1 MAERDA
7 ITHGLM
13 VKAASGSAM
22 QNPIVLT
29 IRQAGNDMVRYAAEF
44 GLSPA
49 ARSRISGL
57 DDPQNPSGKFG
68 RFLA

>member
-7 ITHGLM
+7 VTRGLM
-13 VKAASGSAM
+13 VKSGSGNAM

-29 IRQAGNDMVRYAAEF
+29 IRQAGNDMVRYAGEF

-49 ARSRISGL
+49 ARSRILTRRPAG
-57 DDPQNPSGKFG
+57 
-68 RFLA
+68 